1 MIEII
6 LMLYKAVVSLWAV
19 PVIVYAAMKL
29 IDGDKLLDV
38 TWDSIGIIAFC
49 FVVEAILGYILAWH
63 GYTFPI
69 Q

>member
-6 LMLYKAVVSLWAV
+6 LMLYKAVASLWAV
-19 PVIVYAAMKL
+19 PVIIYAAMKL

-38 TWDSIGIIAFC
+38 TCDSVGIIAFF